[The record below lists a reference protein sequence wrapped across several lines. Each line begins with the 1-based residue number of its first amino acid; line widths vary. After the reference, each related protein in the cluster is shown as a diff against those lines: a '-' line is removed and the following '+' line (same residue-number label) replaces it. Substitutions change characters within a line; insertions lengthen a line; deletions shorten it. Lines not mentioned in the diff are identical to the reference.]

1 MDKCY
6 ILIKGMGMLVG
17 IFSSKE
23 KMRFVIEELIKDNYQ
38 KNGCHGDYH
47 FRYIE
52 IPIDAPWFSNDGS
65 YNKEVGKAI
74 FSLSTM
80 HIEYFPNKVE
90 TDWST
95 GEIIKL

>member
-1 MDKCY
+1 MNTLY
-6 ILIKGMGMLVG
+6 ILIKASMLMG

-23 KMRFVIEELIKDNYQ
+23 MMKVVIEEYIKDNYQ

-52 IPIDAPWFSNDGS
+52 FKPDQPWIEDGT
-65 YNKEVGKAI
+65 EFDETLGKAI

-80 HIEYFPNKVE
+80 HDEYFPNKVE

-95 GEIIKL
+95 GKIIKL